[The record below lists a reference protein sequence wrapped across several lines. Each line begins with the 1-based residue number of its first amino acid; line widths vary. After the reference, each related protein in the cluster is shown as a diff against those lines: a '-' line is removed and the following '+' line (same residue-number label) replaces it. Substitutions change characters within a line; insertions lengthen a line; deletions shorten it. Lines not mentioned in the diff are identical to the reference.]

1 MNQTQHFQARMQQRA
16 MSPEMVDM
24 ILLLGRN
31 NGRGDLILLGNK
43 ELDQALG
50 KLAQIRRTLE
60 KMRNRGGAGV
70 ALDGNRLITV
80 FNRTKKFKR
89 S

>member
-24 ILLLGRN
+24 IFLLGRDN
-31 NGRGDLILLGNK
+31 ARGDLILLGNK
-43 ELDQALG
+43 ELDQALS
-50 KLAQIRRTLE
+50 KLAQVRRTLE
-60 KMRNRGGAGV
+60 KMRSRGGAGV
-70 ALDGNRLITV
+70 AFDRNHLITV